1 MLSEES
7 PEAGTQ
13 NWPATALKMLLAR
26 GELQPRLAGLS
37 WAAPAVPA
45 ARHRNRAWP
54 HSILRSKCRR
64 NKERRGKKKP
74 LNATKERGELVL
86 GAD

>member
-13 NWPATALKMLLAR
+13 NGPTTALRMLLAR
-26 GELQPRLAGLS
+26 GGPCGHCGI
-37 WAAPAVPA
+37 
-45 ARHRNRAWP
+45 RHRNRAWP
-54 HSILRSKCRR
+54 HSILRSECRR
-64 NKERRGKKKP
+64 NKERREKKKP
-74 LNATKERGELVL
+74 LNTTKERGELVM